1 MTKFTSNIFCI
12 LIVSIFSLYSNK
24 VYSHPVIPQWVDQ
37 AVFYQIYPQ
46 TFKDTNGDGIGDLN
60 GIIQK
65 LDYIKSLGI
74 NALWINPF
82 FESPFADAGYDVA
95 DFYKV
100 AHRYG
105 TNEDAQQLFKE
116 AHKRG
121 IRIILDYVVGH
132 TSIEHPWFKASA
144 NNDAKYKNWYIWTN
158 DIWNVPDEFKGK
170 FIQGFGARN
179 GAYMTN
185 FFWCQ
190 PKLNYG
196 FAKNEIKFNWQLP
209 TTDSSVVALKTE
221 MKNILRYWLK
231 MGADGFRVDMAGSTG
246 SEFWV
251 EVREMFDKDYPDAF
265 LISEWGVPSEAIKS
279 GFHSDFLHWYKGYD
293 NLFHKKWFTK
303 NVNTYSFFES
313 AGKGDITEFL
323 ASFSEQYALTKS
335 KGYITIPVDNHD
347 MVRVKDYGRDDRDL
361 ELIFAFQMTFPNI
374 PFIYYGDEIGMRQL
388 PLENIAAVEGA
399 YGSRAGNRTPMQWDN
414 SRNYGFSTAQT
425 QTLYLPQD
433 AGKDAPTVENYENT
447 KTSLIHKVRAM
458 ITMRKNEPALFP
470 DAAYTEVYAKPY
482 SYPFVF
488 SRGSVDSEQILVVLN
503 PSIKPV
509 TINIAVPGL
518 NKAKK
523 LMGDGVKINC
533 KSGYTSVSC
542 DSRSYSVFKF

>member
-1 MTKFTSNIFCI
+1 MIKTKT
-12 LIVSIFSLYSNK
+12 IFSIVFVTVLLLTGNVAKSQ
-24 VYSHPVIPQWVDQ
+24 SGIPKWVDK

-46 TFKDTNGDGIGDLN
+46 TYKDTDADGIGDLN

-65 LDYIKSLGI
+65 LDYLKSLGI

-100 AHRYG
+100 APRYG
-105 TNEDAQQLFKE
+105 TNEDAHQLFEE

-144 NNDAKYKNWYIWTN
+144 NNDTKYKNWYVWTN
-158 DIWNVPDEFKGK
+158 DIWNVPDEYKGK
-170 FIQGFGARN
+170 FIQGYGTRN

-196 FAKNEIKFNWQLP
+196 YNKKEIKFDWQLP
-209 TTDSSVVALKTE
+209 TDNNDVVSLKDE
-221 MKNILRYWLK
+221 MKNILRYWLR

-251 EVREMFDKDYPDAF
+251 EVRQMFDKDYPDAF

-303 NVNTYSFFES
+303 NLNTYSFFES
-313 AGKGDITEFL
+313 EGKGDITEFL
-323 ASFSEQYALTKS
+323 VSFNEQYALTKS

-347 MVRVKDYGRDDRDL
+347 MVRVKNYGRDDKDL

-399 YGSRAGNRTPMQWDN
+399 YGTRAGNRTPMQWDN
-414 SRNYGFSTAQT
+414 TLNYGFSDAKTSK
-425 QTLYLPQD
+425 LYLPQD
-433 AGKDAPTVENYENT
+433 TSKNAPTVRSQETNPN
-447 KTSLIHKVRAM
+447 SLLHKVKEM
-458 ITMRKNEPALFP
+458 IELRKNEPALYP
-470 DAAYTEVYAKPY
+470 GAGYTEIFARKNT
-482 SYPFVF
+482 YPFIF
-488 SRGSVDSEQILVVLN
+488 SRSTSNTNRLLVVFN
-503 PSIKPV
+503 PSNSTTNTSV
-509 TINIAVPGL
+509 ALAGL

-523 LMGDGVKINC
+523 ISGEGVSINC
-533 KSGYTSVSC
+533 KLGYTIISC
-542 DSRSYSVFKF
+542 DARSYSIFKY